1 MTRPINETLA
11 DLDDME
17 HASRRAREVI
27 FDSAR
32 RYFRDIF
39 DEKFKRVADD
49 LAVPHSIRVVGDD
62 DHLLVEVLRLR
73 LAHPFETPP
82 LTLPTDGLW

>member
-27 FDSAR
+27 TDSAR
-32 RYFRDIF
+32 QYFRDIF

-49 LAVPHSIRVVGDD
+49 MGMQHSFSELDVDKPWQVD
-62 DHLLVEVLRLR
+62 ELRLR
-73 LAHPFETPP
+73 IFAH
-82 LTLPTDGLW
+82 LLR